1 MISSI
6 FQVCQDQISWEAQT
20 NFQCFNQILFGDG
33 VHHSGKLLCRT
44 HLRRHQS
51 GEIKKKRGIQ
61 KNSPIWVMC
70 FLVSFQK
77 ISIKFLMFVPNIYQ
91 LFPHAFVLSFPP
103 FPKFNWVGVIGFP
116 PKNWQV
122 YSTRLSTKNGLLQI
136 HGPPKSFGKSQ
147 WFLGR
152 KIRTNMGSI
161 GI

>member
-51 GEIKKKRGIQ
+51 GEIQRKRGIQ

-70 FLVSFQK
+70 FLFLFK
-77 ISIKFLMFVPNIYQ
+77 KYLIKFLTIV
-91 LFPHAFVLSFPP
+91 PHAFVLIFPP
-103 FPKFNWVGVIGFP
+103 FPKFNWVGGSLVPP
-116 PKNWQV
+116 PKKMGA
-122 YSTRLSTKNGLLQI
+122 SLQN
-136 HGPPKSFGKSQ
+136 HPQK
-147 WFLGR
+147 LR
-152 KIRTNMGSI
+152 KIEVIFGTKMTNKHGVYWDI
-161 GI
+161 Q